1 MSFMTGFR
9 LPKLRCTLHPKLLH
23 VIMAFIVH
31 TVWCFERGD
40 HLMPSL
46 TAQYSSL
53 KC

>member
-9 LPKLRCTLHPKLLH
+9 LPKLRFKLQQKLPY
-23 VIMAFIVH
+23 VAMAFIVG

-46 TAQYSSL
+46 